1 MNNWKIIRNDT
12 VHSSKK
18 QLKMV
23 KNFKNLKTMNAEELK
38 EYGNELYNIKVARED
53 SLIAASDEKKLK
65 SEALIAEVKK
75 IKNEREKKAKKKEV
89 K

>member
-38 EYGNELYNIKVARED
+38 EYGNELYNIKVERED
-53 SLIAASDEKKLK
+53 SLITASDEKKLK

-75 IKNEREKKAKKKEV
+75 IKSEREKKAKKKEV